1 MTAALQILLLILV
14 LASEGAIILL
24 LKKGTLTLKYALV
37 WLLLGLVL
45 LIMVIFPD
53 LFISLSR
60 ILGFEVTSNFV
71 FLVEGVFVLVI
82 LVSLT
87 VIVSKH
93 AAKLTRLIQTI
104 GILDKRVRE
113 LEEIL
118 KEKEERSD
126 ERQNP

>member
-1 MTAALQILLLILV
+1 MTAALQILLLVLV

-24 LKKGTLTLKYALV
+24 LKKGPLTLKYALV

-45 LIMVIFPD
+45 LVMVIFPD
-53 LFISLSR
+53 LFISLSHF
-60 ILGFEVTSNFV
+60 LGFEVSSNFI
-71 FLVEGVFVLVI
+71 FLVEGIFVLVI

-87 VIVSKH
+87 VIVSRH
-93 AAKLTRLIQTI
+93 TAKLTRLIQTI

-118 KEKEERSD
+118 KEKEAQIN
-126 ERQNP
+126 ERQNQ

>member
-1 MTAALQILLLILV
+1 MTAALQILLLVLV

-45 LIMVIFPD
+45 LVMVIFPD
-53 LFISLSR
+53 LFISLSHF
-60 ILGFEVTSNFV
+60 LGFEVSSNFI
-71 FLVEGVFVLVI
+71 FLVEGIFGLVI

-87 VIVSKH
+87 VIVSRH
-93 AAKLTRLIQTI
+93 TAKLTRLIQTI

-118 KEKEERSD
+118 KEKEAQIN
-126 ERQNP
+126 ERQNQ

>member
-1 MTAALQILLLILV
+1 MTAALQILLLVLV
-14 LASEGAIILL
+14 LSSEGAIILL

-45 LIMVIFPD
+45 LVMVIFPD
-53 LFISLSR
+53 LFISLSHF
-60 ILGFEVTSNFV
+60 LGFEVSSNFI
-71 FLVEGVFVLVI
+71 FLVEGIFVLVI

-87 VIVSKH
+87 VIVSRH
-93 AAKLTRLIQTI
+93 TAKLTRLIQTI

-118 KEKEERSD
+118 KEKEAQIN
-126 ERQNP
+126 ERQNQ

>member
-1 MTAALQILLLILV
+1 MTVALQILLLVLV

-45 LIMVIFPD
+45 LVMVIFPD
-53 LFISLSR
+53 LFISLSHF
-60 ILGFEVTSNFV
+60 LGFEVSSNFI
-71 FLVEGVFVLVI
+71 FLVEGIFVLVI

-87 VIVSKH
+87 VIVSRH
-93 AAKLTRLIQTI
+93 TAKLTRLIQTI

-118 KEKEERSD
+118 KEKEAQIN
-126 ERQNP
+126 ERQNQ

>member
-1 MTAALQILLLILV
+1 MTAALQILLLVLV

-45 LIMVIFPD
+45 LVMVIFPD
-53 LFISLSR
+53 LFISLSHF
-60 ILGFEVTSNFV
+60 LGFEVSSNFI
-71 FLVEGVFVLVI
+71 FLVEGIFVLVI

-87 VIVSKH
+87 VIVSRH
-93 AAKLTRLIQTI
+93 TAKLTRLIQTI

-118 KEKEERSD
+118 KEKEAQIN
-126 ERQNP
+126 ERQNQ